1 METTKVDILALGAH
15 PDDVECS
22 AAGVILKHIA
32 MGRTVAIAD
41 LTAGETGNYGD
52 AESRKHEAESASEIL
67 GIKYREQLGLPD
79 GALENNETSRLKLI
93 YAIRTYRPEIVLCN
107 AVYDRHPDHSVAA
120 KLAADACYLSGL
132 KKKETFIDGVA
143 QDAWRPKA
151 VYHYVQDFYIEPD
164 FVTDISEYMDKKIE
178 AILAF
183 RSQFSKSD
191 ISKPNSNLGLIDH
204 IKSTNSLY
212 GSHIN
217 AAYAE
222 GFTVNRY
229 LGVNDLFQII

>member
-1 METTKVDILALGAH
+1 METIKVDILAFGAH

-22 AAGVILKHIA
+22 AAGVILRHIA

-41 LTAGETGNYGD
+41 LTAGESGNYGD
-52 AESRKHEAESASEIL
+52 AESRKQEAAAASEIL

-79 GALENNETSRLKLI
+79 GALENNEASRLKLI
-93 YAIRTYRPEIVLCN
+93 FVIRKYRPEIVLCN
-107 AVYDRHPDHSVAA
+107 AVYDRHPDHAVAA

-164 FVTDISEYMDKKIE
+164 FVTDISKYMDKKIE

-183 RSQFSKSD
+183 RSQFVEPADKD
-191 ISKPNSNLGLIDH
+191 PNSIMGLINH
-204 IKSTNSLY
+204 IKSTNSIY
-212 GSHIN
+212 GRHIN
-217 AAYAE
+217 AAFAE

-229 LGVNDLFQII
+229 IGVNDLFQLV

>member
-1 METTKVDILALGAH
+1 MEKTKVDILAFGAH

-41 LTAGETGNYGD
+41 LTAGETGNFGD
-52 AESRKHEAESASEIL
+52 AEMRRNEAAAASEIL
-67 GIKYREQLGLPD
+67 GVKFREQLGLPD
-79 GALENNETSRLKLI
+79 GALESNEKSRLRLI
-93 YAIRTYRPEIVLCN
+93 YAIRKYRPEIVLCN
-107 AVYDRHPDHSVAA
+107 AVHDRHPDHAVAA

-143 QDAWRPKA
+143 QDSWRPKA
-151 VYHYVQDFYIEPD
+151 VYHYVQDLYIEPD
-164 FVTDISEYMDKKIE
+164 FVTDISSFMDKKVE
-178 AILAF
+178 AVLAF
-183 RSQFSKSD
+183 RSQFTKPGDSK
-191 ISKPNSNLGLIDH
+191 IKSNIGLIEH

-217 AAYAE
+217 AEYAE

-229 LGVNDLFQII
+229 IGVNDLFQII

>member
-1 METTKVDILALGAH
+1 MEKTKVDILAFGAH

-41 LTAGETGNYGD
+41 LTAGETGNFGD
-52 AESRKHEAESASEIL
+52 AEMRRNEATAASEIL
-67 GIKYREQLGLPD
+67 GVKFREQLGLPD
-79 GALENNETSRLKLI
+79 GALESNEKSRLRLI
-93 YAIRTYRPEIVLCN
+93 YAIRKYRPEIVLCN
-107 AVYDRHPDHSVAA
+107 AVHDRHPDHAIAA

-143 QDAWRPKA
+143 QDSWRPKA
-151 VYHYVQDFYIEPD
+151 VYHYVQDLYIEPD
-164 FVTDISEYMDKKIE
+164 FVTDISSYMDKKIE

-183 RSQFSKSD
+183 RSQFT
-191 ISKPNSNLGLIDH
+191 KPGDAKIKSNLGLIEH

-217 AAYAE
+217 AEYAE

-229 LGVNDLFQII
+229 IGVNDLFQII